1 MLRENGIN
9 LPDSVT
15 EEDLYLSS
23 ELCPMYMIREGRLMA
38 KLLIRY
44 MLDSDFEFLL
54 KDLSDEGMCACIK
67 TFDPNID
74 DDLINEKL
82 GGKGEYPFRVIRY
95 VSADEIG
102 RINDRVSSGIIS
114 RGTTKTLLGLI
125 SSCTRILD
133 VRRTGFVVGTV
144 SAVIAIIVVWLM
156 LTAGS
161 FGALSSLAIVAY
173 QLLWA
178 GIVCLLTRLFMK

>member
-1 MLRENGIN
+1 
-9 LPDSVT
+9 
-15 EEDLYLSS
+15 
-23 ELCPMYMIREGRLMA
+23 MA

-74 DDLINEKL
+74 DDMINEKL

-95 VSADEIG
+95 TSADEIG
-102 RINDRVSSGIIS
+102 KISDRVSSGIVS

-125 SSCTRILD
+125 ASCSRMLD

-144 SAVIAIIVVWLM
+144 SALIAAILVWLM

-161 FGALSSLAIVAY
+161 FTALTSLAIVAY

-178 GIVCLLTRLFMK
+178 GIVALLVKLFMK